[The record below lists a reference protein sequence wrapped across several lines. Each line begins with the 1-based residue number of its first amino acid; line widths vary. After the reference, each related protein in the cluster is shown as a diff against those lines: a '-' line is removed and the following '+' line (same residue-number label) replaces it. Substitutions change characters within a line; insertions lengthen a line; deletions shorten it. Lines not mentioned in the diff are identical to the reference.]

1 MTLEKLKSLYANSG
15 CNKIYVKRL
24 SPNDNS
30 KNQVYLAGSFDILNI
45 FPLSDITSDSSGD
58 WKKERFKA
66 SLKFSWIGEDGN
78 LFPAPHS
85 QLILYP
91 KYPEVRFSGF
101 LTKCEH
107 APSELMATR
116 MDGRIL
122 FLGVSQNGRT
132 LGFVAGP
139 DSDLSNEFRK
149 LRELEQYGVFSVI
162 TLAEAVD
169 NRAKLIAELKRI
181 HLL

>member
-1 MTLEKLKSLYANSG
+1 MTLENLKALYANNG

-45 FPLSDITSDSSGD
+45 FPISEITTDSAGD

-66 SLKFSWIGEDGN
+66 TIKFSWISEDGN
-78 LFPAPHS
+78 TSSAPKS

-101 LTKCEH
+101 LAKCDN

-116 MDGRIL
+116 MEGRIL
-122 FLGVSQNGRT
+122 FLGVSQNGRI
-132 LGFVAGP
+132 LGFVA
-139 DSDLSNEFRK
+139 SQNS
-149 LRELEQYGVFSVI
+149 
-162 TLAEAVD
+162 
-169 NRAKLIAELKRI
+169 
-181 HLL
+181 